1 MFLCLILVLG
11 LFALRLGG
19 RITFKSDSVEI
30 SGRPHNASSAA
41 GVVQRSDAS
50 GADARAVNAV
60 GNVNA
65 ESASTSHEPVNI
77 SQEAVARGNGAQ
89 AINAGGDVN
98 LK

>member
-1 MFLCLILVLG
+1 MLVCLILVLG
-11 LFALRLGG
+11 LFALHLGG

-30 SGRPHNASSAA
+30 NGPARDASGAPD
-41 GVVQRSDAS
+41 VVQRSDAS
-50 GADARAVNAV
+50 GNDARAVNAV
-60 GNVNA
+60 GSVNA
-65 ESASTSHEPVNI
+65 GSASASREPVNI